1 MTAAKSTSKSSKKNY
16 QDLEAELQDILDWFE
31 SDSFDVDE
39 AVKKYQ
45 RGLELIQEL
54 ETYLSTAENTVRE
67 LKAKFNAPAK

>member
-1 MTAAKSTSKSSKKNY
+1 MTAAKPPKKSY
-16 QDLEAELQDILDWFE
+16 QELETELQQILDWFE

-54 ETYLSTAENTVRE
+54 ETYLGTAENTVRE
-67 LKAKFNAPAK
+67 LKTKFQAT